1 MSETPLLNEIRK
13 AATLECNAR
22 LFRNNVG
29 IATYPG
35 GEKVAYGL
43 QPGSSDLIGWRSIII
58 TPDMVGQRVAIF
70 ASIEAKAGKGV
81 ATKKQIAWLKAVDE
95 AGGIAGEAR
104 SAEDAVLLLTQIKLS
119 L

>member
-29 IATYPG
+29 VAIYPG
-35 GEKVAYGL
+35 GERVAYGL
-43 QPGSSDLIGWRSIII
+43 QPGSSDLIGWRSITV
-58 TPDMVGQRVAIF
+58 TPDMIGQLVAVF
-70 ASIEAKAGKGV
+70 ASIEAKASTGRL
-81 ATKKQIAWLKAVDE
+81 TKKQIAWIRAVNA